1 LAVNA
6 VVVGTVTAEALA
18 PFAMDKS
25 ELRIVSPFFNILTVS
40 AAPVGAVPTNAVQLT
55 SVQDT
60 GGYHRRVP
68 VVTYAGP
75 GSDED
80 TSYVED
86 ALIHAVPLLVSTFPD
101 ALGVT
106 AVM

>member
-1 LAVNA
+1 
-6 VVVGTVTAEALA
+6 
-18 PFAMDKS
+18 MDKS

-80 TSYVED
+80 TSYVEAALVVGAALVQD
-86 ALIHAVPLLVSTFPD
+86 APLLVSTFPD